1 MNVSKSAILTPS
13 RPSPA
18 RGRGSCWKPTLTE
31 GAAETVEIIVLWNS
45 NPQMVVHRNIGG
57 KGVLDFTIGED
68 PTCDF
73 PIPSEHLAGETKL
86 TLVELRSSSAHINLP
101 PGADGEVVFSDGSVH
116 GLATVAC
123 VDGINDGTRLPV
135 ISGANTVVELEPW
148 TFVMRT
154 TPAQDKFKAPSW
166 TGWRP
171 NLFTGISVL
180 VHAIFFGIVALIPP
194 DASGL
199 IIDPDSA
206 GNRFSKYMIV
216 PTEAKTEVV
225 PEMLQKKEE
234 AVKDLGLRH
243 KGTEGQMGDRRA
255 KRTDNRFAIKG
266 KPDVKQIRLARD
278 MMKEMAQS
286 SGILKF
292 MSNQA
297 APTSPFG
304 SHDPMGR
311 DVENA
316 LGALVGNQPGANYGY
331 GGLGVRGTGRGGGG
345 DRGEGTIGV
354 GNLEWINSS
363 IRGDGIPYR
372 PRALRQRSG
381 DHKAVVPPVRTGP
394 GKILGSIPKDVI
406 RRLVRRQL
414 SQIQFCYEK
423 GLARRPDMAGRVSIK
438 FLISPE
444 GVVRSSVVV
453 GSSLADAATEQ
464 CIAGVVRHIV
474 FPKPQ
479 DNGVVIATYPFT
491 LQHSGD

>member
-1 MNVSKSAILTPS
+1 MNNYEPAIS
-13 RPSPA
+13 
-18 RGRGSCWKPTLTE
+18 TE
-31 GAAETVEIIVLWNS
+31 HVAETVEIIVLWNS

-68 PTCDF
+68 HTCDF
-73 PIPSEHLAGETKL
+73 PIPSEYLAGETKL
-86 TLVELRSSSAHINLP
+86 PLVELRSSSARINVP
-101 PGADGEVVFSDGSVH
+101 PGADGEVVLSDGSIH
-116 GLATVAC
+116 GLAAVAC
-123 VDGINDGTRLPV
+123 KDGLHEGTSLPV
-135 ISGANTVVELEPW
+135 ISGASTVVKLEPW
-148 TFVMRT
+148 TFVMRAA
-154 TPAQDKFKAPSW
+154 PAQEKFKAPSG

-206 GNRFSKYMIV
+206 GNRFTKYMIV

-243 KGTEGQMGDRRA
+243 KGTEGQAGDRKAR
-255 KRTDNRFAIKG
+255 RTDNRLAIKG
-266 KPDVKQIRLARD
+266 KPDNKQIRLARD

-292 MSNQA
+292 MINQA
-297 APTSPFG
+297 APSSPFG
-304 SHDPMGR
+304 SHDPMGS

-316 LGALVGNQPGANYGY
+316 LGALVGNQPGANFGY
-331 GGLGVRGTGRGGGG
+331 GGLGVRGSGRGGGG
-345 DRGEGTIGV
+345 DYGEGTIGV
-354 GNLEWINSS
+354 GNLEWINGS

-372 PRALRQRSG
+372 PKALRPRDG
-381 DHKAVVPPVRTGP
+381 DHRTIVPPVRTGP

-414 SQIQFCYEK
+414 PQIQFCYEK
-423 GLARRPDMAGRVSIK
+423 GLAKRPDLEGRVSVK
-438 FLISPE
+438 FLISQD
-444 GVVRSSVVV
+444 GIVRNSVVV
-453 GSSLADAATEQ
+453 GSSLADTATEQ

-474 FPKPQ
+474 FPRPE

-491 LQHSGD
+491 LQHSGN

>member
-1 MNVSKSAILTPS
+1 MNVSRSAIS
-13 RPSPA
+13 
-18 RGRGSCWKPTLTE
+18 TE
-31 GAAETVEIIVLWNS
+31 GVQETVEIIVLWNS
-45 NPQMVVHRNIGG
+45 NPQMVVHRNIGS

-73 PIPSEHLAGETKL
+73 PIPPERLAGETKL
-86 TLVELRSSSAHINLP
+86 PLVELRSSQAHINVP
-101 PGADGEVVFSDGSVH
+101 PGADGEVVFSDGSTH
-116 GLATVAC
+116 GLAAVAC
-123 VDGINDGTRLPV
+123 NDGIHDGTSLPL
-135 ISGANTVVELEPW
+135 ISGASTVIELEPW

-154 TPAQDKFKAPSW
+154 TPAQERFKAPSG

-206 GNRFSKYMIV
+206 GNRFAKYMIV

-243 KGTEGQMGDRRA
+243 KGTEGQMGDRKA
-255 KRTDNRFAIKG
+255 KRTDNRYAIKG
-266 KPDVKQIRLARD
+266 KPDTKQIRLARD

-292 MSNQA
+292 ISNQT

-311 DVENA
+311 DIENA
-316 LGALVGNQPGANYGY
+316 LGALIGNQPGANFGY

-345 DRGEGTIGV
+345 DYGEGTIGV
-354 GNLEWINSS
+354 GNLSWINSS
-363 IRGDGIPYR
+363 IRGDGVPYR
-372 PRALRQRSG
+372 PRALRPRDG
-381 DHKAVVPPVRTGP
+381 NHRTVVPPVRTGP

-438 FLISPE
+438 FLINQD

-453 GSSLADAATEQ
+453 GSSLADTATEQ